1 MSDEAV
7 PRLVTLWCPEWPTVA
22 ARTPAHVPAAVFHA
36 NRVIA
41 CTPAARAAGVSHG
54 DRRRVAQAACP
65 ELQVLERDAD
75 RDAREFEPIVRAI
88 ADMAPR
94 VEVVEP
100 GGLTVAARGPARYFG
115 GDHPLAARIV
125 TVAGSVCPARI
136 GVGIADGRSASA
148 IASRL
153 AARRPDRTLVVPAG
167 TSPEFVEP
175 LPIGW
180 LRELGEI
187 DADLVDLFVR
197 LGIRTLG
204 RLAALD
210 PGDVLSRFG
219 TIGLHAHRMAGGAD
233 LRPPSTVDPH
243 PGWWVEQAL
252 DEPVE
257 QLETVVFLVKRLAD
271 ELVAQLATDGRVCAR
286 IVIMTETEHGERCER
301 AWYRDHGL
309 SATAIVERA
318 RWQLEGWAGRPGGL
332 SGGVTLVRLVP
343 EEVRSDDGHQG
354 TLWGGRS
361 QADDDAA
368 RAVVRL
374 TGLAGEQAV
383 TVPVWEGGRLPSER
397 YRLVPAVSVDLD
409 DPSARL
415 DRGEGPWPGSVP
427 TPSPTVVPPK
437 PVPVELLAGDGRA
450 VAVTGRG
457 EISAAPAEL
466 VVGTSR
472 HRIVAWTGP
481 WPLEQRWWTPE
492 RSRRLARLQVVT
504 EGGAAHLVGIEQ
516 QRWSILATYS

>member
-1 MSDEAV
+1 MSDGAA

-22 ARTPAHVPAAVFHA
+22 ARTPPDAPAAVFHA

-41 CTPAARAAGVSHG
+41 CTPAARAAGVGHG

-65 ELQVLERDAD
+65 ELQVLERDED
-75 RDAREFEPIVRAI
+75 RDAREFEPIVRVI
-88 ADMAPR
+88 ADLAPR

-100 GGLTVAARGPARYFG
+100 GWLCVAARGPARYFG
-115 GDHPLAARIV
+115 GDRPLAAKIAS
-125 TVAGSVCPARI
+125 VAAGVCNAQI

-148 IASRL
+148 IAARL
-153 AARRPDRTLVVPAG
+153 ASRRADRVLVVPAG
-167 TSPEFVEP
+167 TSTEFVEP
-175 LPIGW
+175 LAIGW

-187 DADLVDLFVR
+187 DAELVDLFGR

-219 TIGLHAHRMAGGAD
+219 TIGLHAHRLAGGAD

-243 PGWWVEQAL
+243 PGWWVEHPF
-252 DEPVE
+252 DEPIE
-257 QLETVVFLVKRLAD
+257 QLDTVVFLVKRLAD
-271 ELVAQLATDGRVCAR
+271 ELVAQLAADGRVCAR
-286 IVIMTETEHGERCER
+286 IVIMAETEYGERCER

-318 RWQLEGWAGRPGGL
+318 RWQLEGWASRPDGL

-343 EEVRSDDGHQG
+343 EEVRSDDGSQG
-354 TLWGGRS
+354 SLWGGRS

-383 TVPVWEGGRLPSER
+383 TVPVWSGGRLPSER
-397 YRLVPAVSVDLD
+397 YRLVPAASVDLD
-409 DPSARL
+409 DPSERL
-415 DRGEGPWPGSVP
+415 DRGDGPWPGSVP
-427 TPSPTVVPPK
+427 MPSPTVVPAT
-437 PVPVELLAGDGRA
+437 PVPVEVLSGDGQV

-466 VVGTSR
+466 IVGSHR
-472 HRIVAWTGP
+472 HRIVAWAGP
-481 WPLEQRWWTPE
+481 WPLEQRWWTSE
-492 RSRRLARLQVVT
+492 RSRRLARLQIVT
-504 EGGAAHLVGIEQ
+504 EGGAAHLVGVEQ
-516 QRWSILATYS
+516 QCWSILATYA

>member
-1 MSDEAV
+1 MNDV
-7 PRLVTLWCPEWPTVA
+7 PRLVTLWCPDWPTVA
-22 ARTPAHVPAAVFHA
+22 ARTAPDVPAAVFHA

-41 CTPAARAAGVSHG
+41 CTPAAHAAGVSHG

-65 ELQVLERDAD
+65 ELQVLERDTD

-100 GGLTVAARGPARYFG
+100 GWLCVAARGPARYFG
-115 GDHPLAARIV
+115 GDHPLAERVV
-125 TVAGSVCPARI
+125 TVAAGVCDAQI

-148 IASRL
+148 IAARV
-153 AARRPDRTLVVPAG
+153 AARRSDRMLVVPSC
-167 TSPEFVEP
+167 TSSEFVAP
-175 LPIGW
+175 LAIGW

-187 DADLVDLFVR
+187 DAELVDLFVR

-204 RLAALD
+204 QLAALD
-210 PGDVLSRFG
+210 PGAVLSRFG
-219 TIGLHAHRMAGGAD
+219 TVGLHAHRLAGGAD
-233 LRPPSTVDPH
+233 VRPPSTVDPH
-243 PGWWVEQAL
+243 PGWWVEHAF

-271 ELVAQLATDGRVCAR
+271 ALVAQLAGDGRVCAR
-286 IVIMTETEHGERCER
+286 VVIMVETEHGERCER

-318 RWQLEGWAGRPGGL
+318 RWQLEGWAARPGGL

-343 EEVRSDDGHQG
+343 EEVRSDDGCQE

-361 QADDDAA
+361 QADEDAA

-374 TGLAGEQAV
+374 TGLAGELAV

-415 DRGEGPWPGSVP
+415 DRGDGPWPGSVP
-427 TPSPTVVPPK
+427 TPSPTVVPPQ
-437 PVPVELLAGDGRA
+437 PVAVELLAGDGRA

-457 EISAAPAEL
+457 EVSAAPVEL
-466 VVGTSR
+466 VIGTSR
-472 HRIVAWTGP
+472 HRIVAWAGP

-516 QRWSILATYS
+516 RRWSILATYA

>member
-1 MSDEAV
+1 MSDV

-22 ARTPAHVPAAVFHA
+22 GRTPPDVPAAVFHA

-41 CTPAARAAGVSHG
+41 CTPAARAAGVGHG

-75 RDAREFEPIVRAI
+75 RDAREFEPIIRAI

-100 GGLTVAARGPARYFG
+100 GWLTVAARGPARYFG

-125 TVAGSVCPARI
+125 TVAGSVCEARI

-153 AARRPDRTLVVPAG
+153 AARRVDRMLVVPAG
-167 TSPEFVEP
+167 SSPEFVEP

-219 TIGLHAHRMAGGAD
+219 TIGLLAHQLAGGAD

-243 PGWWVEQAL
+243 PGWWVEHAFE
-252 DEPVE
+252 EPVE

-271 ELVAQLATDGRVCAR
+271 ELVAQLAADGRVCAR
-286 IVIMTETEHGERCER
+286 IVIMTETDHGERCER

-383 TVPVWEGGRLPSER
+383 TVPAWEGGRLPSER
-397 YRLVPAVSVDLD
+397 YRLVPAASVDLD
-409 DPSARL
+409 DPAERL
-415 DRGEGPWPGSVP
+415 DHGEGPWPGSVP

-437 PVPVELLAGDGRA
+437 PVPVEVLAGDGRA

-466 VVGTSR
+466 VVGKNR
-472 HRIVAWTGP
+472 HRIVAWAGP

-492 RSRRLARLQVVT
+492 RSRRLARLQIVT
-504 EGGAAHLVGIEQ
+504 EGGAAHLIGVEQ
-516 QRWSILATYS
+516 QRWSILATYA

>member
-1 MSDEAV
+1 MSDV
-7 PRLVTLWCPEWPTVA
+7 PRLVTVWCPEWPTVA
-22 ARTPAHVPAAVFHA
+22 ACTPPDVPAAVFHA

-65 ELQVLERDAD
+65 ELQLLERDAD

-100 GGLTVAARGPARYFG
+100 GWLCVAARGPARYFG
-115 GDHPLAARIV
+115 GDHPLAARIAS
-125 TVAGSVCPARI
+125 VAGSVCGAQL

-153 AARRPDRTLVVPAG
+153 AARRADRLLVVPAG
-167 TSPEFVEP
+167 TSSEFVEP
-175 LPIGW
+175 LAIGW

-187 DADLVDLFVR
+187 DAELVDLFVR

-219 TIGLHAHRMAGGAD
+219 TIGLHAHRLAGGAD
-233 LRPPSTVDPH
+233 LRPASTVDPH
-243 PGWWVEQAL
+243 PGWWVEHPF
-252 DEPVE
+252 DEPIE

-271 ELVAQLATDGRVCAR
+271 ELVAQLAADGRVCAR
-286 IVIMTETEHGERCER
+286 IVIMAETEHGERCER

-343 EEVRSDDGHQG
+343 EEVRSDDGRQG

-361 QADDDAA
+361 QADEDAA

-383 TVPVWEGGRLPSER
+383 TVPAWEGGRLPSER
-397 YRLVPAVSVDLD
+397 YRLVPAASVDLD
-409 DPSARL
+409 DPSDRL
-415 DRGEGPWPGSVP
+415 DRGEGPWPGSIP
-427 TPSPTVVPPK
+427 TPSPTVVPVK
-437 PVPVELLAGDGRA
+437 PVPVELLAGDGRS

-457 EISAAPAEL
+457 EVSDAPAEL

-472 HRIVAWTGP
+472 HRIVAWAGP
-481 WPLEQRWWTPE
+481 WPLEQRWWTPQ
-492 RSRRLARLQVVT
+492 RSRRLARMQVVT
-504 EGGAAHLVGIEQ
+504 EGGAAHLIGVEQ
-516 QRWSILATYS
+516 QRWSILATYA